1 MKKINLSEGY
11 TMPEITVL
19 DIAVEQGFQ
28 MSGESGLPDENM

>member
-19 DIAVEQGFQ
+19 EVKVEHGFQ